1 MKKIVL
7 AFSGGLDTS
16 FCIPYLIR
24 KYEAEVH
31 TVTVDCMGLGTDEKN
46 TLSEKAKL
54 LGAVS
59 HQTIDGTEPLYREVL
74 SYLIKGN
81 VLRDRTYPLCVGA
94 ERYVQARLVAE
105 YAAGINAGAI
115 AHGSTGAGNDQIR
128 FDTALRTLSPGA
140 EIITPVR
147 DESFTREYQ
156 VQILEEMGIHFD
168 TKKSPYSINSGIWGS
183 TIGGHETLTSS
194 QPLPFKAFPNIPEP
208 TALDDEPQIIK
219 IGFDQGLPVSLDDEQ
234 FQPLELLEKIRS
246 IGINHG
252 IGRGMHTGDTIL
264 GFKGRIG
271 FEAPVATILYTAHS
285 ELEKLVLT
293 KWQRHLKNGLAD
305 HYGMLLHEAHYFDP
319 AARDIE
325 AFFDHSQQNV
335 SGYSSLYVFRGSL
348 YPYGADSPYSLM
360 KQKSLQY
367 GEQSSLWNGSEARAF
382 SKLYGLSSIISNHAG
397 K

>member
-16 FCIPYLIR
+16 FCVPYLIR
-24 KYEAEVH
+24 QYGAEVH
-31 TVTVDCMGLGTDEKN
+31 TVTVDCMGLEEVEKDA
-46 TLSEKAKL
+46 LAEKALL

-59 HQTIDGTEPLYREVL
+59 HKTLDGIKPLYDEVL

-94 ERYVQARLVAE
+94 ERYIQARLAAK
-105 YAAGINAGAI
+105 YAAELGADAI

-128 FDTALRTLSPGA
+128 FDTALRTLSPGM

-156 VQILEEMGIHFD
+156 VGVLKELGLNFD
-168 TKKSPYSINSGIWGS
+168 TGKSPYSINSGIWG
-183 TIGGHETLTSS
+183 TTVGGHETLTSNT
-194 QPLPFKAFPNIPEP
+194 PLPFEAFPNLP
-208 TALDDEPQIIK
+208 TPDALDDEPEVIK
-219 IGFDQGLPVSLDDEQ
+219 IGFEKGLPVSLDDKKTESI
-234 FQPLELLEKIRS
+234 ELLEKIRS
-246 IGINHG
+246 IGIYHG

-271 FEAPVATILYTAHS
+271 FEAPVAAILYAAHS

-293 KWQRHLKNGLAD
+293 KWQRHLKSNLAD

-325 AFFDHSQQNV
+325 AFFDHSQEKV
-335 SGYSSLYVFRGSL
+335 TGESSLYVYRGSIF
-348 YPYGADSPYSLM
+348 PYGVDSPYSLM
-360 KQKSLQY
+360 KQKTLQY
-367 GEQSSLWNGSEARAF
+367 GEQSGLWNGTEARAF
-382 SKLYGLSSIISNHAG
+382 SKLYGLSSLISNQAG
-397 K
+397 Q